1 MRKPVYAGSFYP
13 KSAHQLS
20 KMIEDCFNSKLGP
33 GVLPSASTNSKS
45 GRNSKQPSGSPL
57 KAIISPHAGYVYSG
71 MAAAWSYLAISRCPL
86 PDVFV
91 MIGPNHNSRKSG
103 ASVETF
109 ETPLG
114 LVRVDHEFVK
124 LLVKKGTIGIDEGIH
139 AEEHSLEVQLP
150 FLQFALG
157 NRADQAKIVPILVS
171 HDIDPAKLADDLK
184 TTIKES
190 KKSVTFI
197 VSSDFT
203 HQGPNY
209 GYSPFSHDIKENLS
223 NMDGELIEFIR
234 NGDVKGFESSLR
246 ETRATV
252 CGALPISVLLRTIS
266 FEKALLEQ
274 YYTSGDVVGDYT
286 NSVSYASIVFR

>member
-33 GVLPSASTNSKS
+33 GASPSVSLKKS
-45 GRNSKQPSGSPL
+45 NPPL

-71 MAAAWSYLAISRCPL
+71 MAAAWGYLAISQSSL
-86 PDVFV
+86 PDLF
-91 MIGPNHNSRKSG
+91 ILLGPNHNSRRSG
-103 ASVETF
+103 VSVDTF

-114 LVRVDHEFVK
+114 LMRVDHEFVN
-124 LLVKKGTIGIDEGIH
+124 LLVKKGTVGVNEDIH
-139 AEEHSLEVQLP
+139 AKEHSLEVQLP

-157 NRADQAKIVPILVS
+157 NRADQAKIVPIIVS

-184 TTIKES
+184 VAINES

-197 VSSDFT
+197 VSSDLT
-203 HQGPNY
+203 HHGPNY
-209 GYSPFSHDIKENLS
+209 GYAPFSHDIKENLS
-223 NMDGELIEFIR
+223 KLDGEIIEFIR
-234 NGDVKGFESSLR
+234 KGDFEGFEICLHD
-246 ETRATV
+246 TRATV

-266 FEKALLEQ
+266 FDKALLEQ

-286 NSVSYASIVFR
+286 NSVSYASIIFR

>member
-13 KSAHQLS
+13 KSSHQLS

-33 GVLPSASTNSKS
+33 GALPSVLKKGSPSK
-45 GRNSKQPSGSPL
+45 PPL

-71 MAAAWSYLAISRCPL
+71 MAAAWGYLAISQCSL
-86 PDVFV
+86 PDVF
-91 MIGPNHNSRKSG
+91 ILLGPNHNSGRSG
-103 ASVETF
+103 VSVDTF

-114 LVRVDHEFVK
+114 LMRVDHEFMK
-124 LLVKKGTIGIDEGIH
+124 LLVKKGTISIDEEIH

-157 NRADQAKIVPILVS
+157 NRADQAKIVPILIS
-171 HDIDPAKLADDLK
+171 HDVDPAKLADDLK
-184 TTIKES
+184 AAIKES

-203 HQGPNY
+203 HQGPSY
-209 GYSPFSHDIKENLS
+209 GFIPFKKDIKENIS
-223 NMDGELIEFIR
+223 KMDGELIKFIR
-234 NGDVKGFESSLR
+234 KGDFEDFEVSLH
-246 ETRATV
+246 ETHATV

-266 FEKALLEQ
+266 FDKALLEQ